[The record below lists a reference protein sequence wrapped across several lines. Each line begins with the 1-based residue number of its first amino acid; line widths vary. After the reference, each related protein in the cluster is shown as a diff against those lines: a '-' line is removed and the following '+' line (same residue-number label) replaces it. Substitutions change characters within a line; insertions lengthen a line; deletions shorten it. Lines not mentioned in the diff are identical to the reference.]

1 MTSFL
6 TCQQTVQAYQNTT
19 PGSVAWKLRL
29 LELLA
34 VAIHDIAATLWS
46 LDDGV
51 HKHAELEAWR
61 ASRLESEQLDADER
75 VNLPPHTWFWHHDYE
90 DYKQYPKG
98 VADIAGYW
106 AETQIFG
113 GVVLFDRGESD
124 EEVSHISSVLVAC

>member
-1 MTSFL
+1 M
-6 TCQQTVQAYQNTT
+6 
-19 PGSVAWKLRL
+19 AWKLRL

-61 ASRLESEQLDADER
+61 TSRLESGSLDENER
-75 VNLPPHTWFWHHDYE
+75 VNLPPHTWFWHYDYE
-90 DYKQYPKG
+90 DHKQYPRG
-98 VADIAGYW
+98 VADVVGYW

-124 EEVSHISSVLVAC
+124 EEVSYTSSILVPCCIHCTVC